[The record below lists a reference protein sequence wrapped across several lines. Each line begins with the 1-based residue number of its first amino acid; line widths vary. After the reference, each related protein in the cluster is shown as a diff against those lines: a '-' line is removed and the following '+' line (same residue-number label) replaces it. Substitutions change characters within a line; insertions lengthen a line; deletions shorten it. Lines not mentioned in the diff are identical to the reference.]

1 MKVRLMVEKQLALN
15 KGRMGDSTGDFEV
28 QVTFETSS
36 SNGVKIKYVS
46 LDTYL
51 SQVLHRMWIQD
62 FCSRGS

>member
-1 MKVRLMVEKQLALN
+1 MVEKQLALN

-46 LDTYL
+46 LCQKMMGNTFHFNTIPP
-51 SQVLHRMWIQD
+51 V
-62 FCSRGS
+62 CSKRS

>member
-1 MKVRLMVEKQLALN
+1 MALN

-46 LDTYL
+46 LCQKMIGNKFHFDTFPPVCFRTCWSL
-51 SQVLHRMWIQD
+51 N
-62 FCSRGS
+62 RGQ